1 MCLTAVSRPWS
12 ASCQNE
18 RIRNWRVYAQII
30 AAADKLGEAEMQA
43 QFTAA
48 LGTLQ
53 RDIMFANS
61 LYL

>member
-1 MCLTAVSRPWS
+1 V
-12 ASCQNE
+12 
-18 RIRNWRVYAQII
+18 QII
-30 AAADKLGEAEMQA
+30 AAAEKLGETEMQA
-43 QFTAA
+43 QLQAA

>member
-1 MCLTAVSRPWS
+1 M
-12 ASCQNE
+12 
-18 RIRNWRVYAQII
+18 NWRVYAQII